1 MTDETQ
7 TTTRARARLD
17 AWRERGMDRLDPV
30 RFGLLDALERR
41 ASRYGGDARRVL
53 DARLDALV
61 AAYADDVGRASSA
74 TAATGERD
82 TQRETAN
89 GLADLND
96 YIANQARA
104 ARAMPRPGAWPELEM
119 LDYFRKTWSRVSA
132 ERQVRQSRDQ
142 VPTNAGPL
150 NSSSL
155 VHRSLSLMRELSPG
169 YLEQFLSYVDALSW
183 MEQLNGGDA
192 PVAQKETRRPVAAK
206 KSAKSRSR

>member
-1 MTDETQ
+1 
-7 TTTRARARLD
+7 
-17 AWRERGMDRLDPV
+17 
-30 RFGLLDALERR
+30 
-41 ASRYGGDARRVL
+41 
-53 DARLDALV
+53 
-61 AAYADDVGRASSA
+61 
-74 TAATGERD
+74 
-82 TQRETAN
+82 
-89 GLADLND
+89 
-96 YIANQARA
+96 
-104 ARAMPRPGAWPELEM
+104 M